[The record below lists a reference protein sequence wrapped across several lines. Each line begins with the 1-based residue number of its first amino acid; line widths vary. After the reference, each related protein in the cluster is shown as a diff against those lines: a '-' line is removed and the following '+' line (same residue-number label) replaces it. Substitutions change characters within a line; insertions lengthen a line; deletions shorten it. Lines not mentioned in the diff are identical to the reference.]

1 MFTYDERVVTSNLLR
16 WCKIMAL
23 VRGRRFDFRL
33 SRRHSRNDTGPVVRT
48 RASITEHYTGWT
60 KKVIPVVQC
69 NICTRGIT
77 FLAHLGNYPQLY
89 GWYALLVSA
98 WVSWTRPW
106 TRSVQS
112 DTQGYGLYSRT
123 PIHTTREHRSSS
135 RASLVWARAILPHI
149 SSLPPLPHLL
159 LYLLLSF
166 TFRLSLSYSLH
177 LFSSFFIC
185 SYFTRIVG

>member
-1 MFTYDERVVTSNLLR
+1 MDGGRDQKFTGGAGNSMFTYDERVVTSNLLR

-98 WVSWTRPW
+98 WVS
-106 TRSVQS
+106 
-112 DTQGYGLYSRT
+112 
-123 PIHTTREHRSSS
+123 
-135 RASLVWARAILPHI
+135 
-149 SSLPPLPHLL
+149 
-159 LYLLLSF
+159 
-166 TFRLSLSYSLH
+166 
-177 LFSSFFIC
+177 
-185 SYFTRIVG
+185 